1 MLAFTGG
8 LFAGIFGI
16 FPFSK
21 KSEYLLVFQETKETN
36 TPKEEST
43 QTTVAE
49 APTETEAPSD
59 SSEAPK
65 EAKPEIAAATKEE
78 KNPAAKAVTKET
90 QAAKEAEKV
99 ELQKSTTPQVV
110 TPETPITNGTTSQKQ
125 EEVVLFSPNLL
136 MLQLPTKRRR
146 PGPSMSMF
154 LNIAKGMNLSR

>member
-21 KSEYLLVFQETKETN
+21 KSEYLLEFQETKETN

-43 QTTVAE
+43 QTTVAA
-49 APTETEAPSD
+49 APTETETPSD
-59 SSEAPK
+59 SSETPK

-99 ELQKSTTPQVV
+99 EANFI
-110 TPETPITNGTTSQKQ
+110 ENGSGHRFK
-125 EEVVLFSPNLL
+125 EEVLL
-136 MLQLPTKRRR
+136 VFYYAGHGCME
-146 PGPSMSMF
+146 
-154 LNIAKGMNLSR
+154 N